1 MKVIFSLIAKSKA
14 NPKYILTIIAVALL
28 GHYAPDQ
35 LSTILT
41 AIGEG
46 A

>member
-1 MKVIFSLIAKSKA
+1 MKVICSLIAKSKA

-41 AIGEG
+41 VLGDSA
-46 A
+46 

>member
-1 MKVIFSLIAKSKA
+1 MKLICKLLAKSKA
-14 NPKYILTIIAVALL
+14 NPKYVLTIFAVALL

-35 LSTILT
+35 LSTIISL
-41 AIGEG
+41 IGEG

>member
-1 MKVIFSLIAKSKA
+1 MKLICKLLAKGKA
-14 NPKYILTIIAVALL
+14 NPKYLFTIITVALL

-35 LSTILT
+35 LSTIITL
-41 AIGEG
+41 IGEG

>member
-1 MKVIFSLIAKSKA
+1 MKLICSLIAKSKA
-14 NPKYILTIIAVALL
+14 NPKYILTIITVALL